1 MAAHKR
7 TLLAKQQHRLCIRA
21 KMRSSRHRALALIV
35 VVLLASAVFGG
46 RALRSALLPIPLDR
60 CASREFHPRLW
71 SDTIQA
77 HSPTAPRGCMVDDL
91 LRRHSLLGATRSE
104 VEELLGKPTTTSY
117 FRDYDLVHYLG
128 PERSFLGIDSEWL
141 VLRLDGAG
149 RVSERRIV
157 TD

>member
-1 MAAHKR
+1 M
-7 TLLAKQQHRLCIRA
+7 I
-21 KMRSSRHRALALIV
+21 
-35 VVLLASAVFGG
+35 VVLLASGVFGG
-46 RALRSALLPIPLDR
+46 RALRRALLPVPLDR
-60 CASREFHPRLW
+60 CTAREFDPRIW

-77 HSPTAPRGCMVDDL
+77 YSPAAPRGCMVDDL

-117 FRDYDLVHYLG
+117 FQEYDLVYYLG
-128 PERSFLGIDSEWL
+128 PERSFVGIDSEWL

-149 RVSERRIV
+149 RVSERRIL